1 MMGMRFSKDEIEVIK
16 FILSSDEIGVKVGKN
31 EIGVRFF
38 ESDQCEIFLKYFVAS
53 IRIFT
58 ISNGCFSI

>member
-1 MMGMRFSKDEIEVIK
+1 MRVRFSKDEIEVIK

-38 ESDQCEIFLKYFVAS
+38 ESDQCEIFLKYFVAA
-53 IRIFT
+53 IRVFT
-58 ISNGCFSI
+58 ISNSCFSI